1 MIEQHLLKCTGQNHA
16 KWASKVGGGR
26 IEEIK
31 VEATNGE
38 LRGVCVKWLDDEET
52 KTPFL
57 LWKAFVMHFQIW
69 FECYNEQPH
78 LCGSDLDSLNTGTLP
93 PTIAYLVKAV

>member
-38 LRGVCVKWLDDEET
+38 LRGVCVK
-52 KTPFL
+52 
-57 LWKAFVMHFQIW
+57 
-69 FECYNEQPH
+69 
-78 LCGSDLDSLNTGTLP
+78 
-93 PTIAYLVKAV
+93 